1 MALNFANLVHYFKS
15 TDNIRIAVVGLG
27 YVGLPLAVEFAKKYN
42 VVGFDINSARIH
54 DLINQKD
61 ATGEVD
67 INLLNQVLKKR
78 PKGGKGLY
86 LSNAILSVKKC
97 NIYIIT
103 VPTPINQLKSP
114 DLQPLLRASEMIG
127 KLLDPKD
134 IVIFE
139 STVYPG
145 CTEEECVPVLEK
157 SSGLKYNDNF
167 FVGYSPERIN
177 PGDKIHTLTS
187 IKKVTSGSTTEIA
200 EVIDDLYAS
209 IITAGTHK
217 ASSLKVAE
225 ASKAIENAQRD
236 INISFVNELALIFDK
251 MGIDTHDVLDA
262 AATKWNFLPYKP
274 GLVGGHCIG
283 VDPYYLVHKA
293 QSLGYDP
300 QVILSGRNINDNM
313 GIFVANKVIKLLI
326 QYNHQVSDA
335 RVLILGIAFKE
346 NCPDIRNTKVIDIY
360 NELRQYHVNVDIFD
374 PVADPNEV
382 LTEYNIELL
391 STFNDEVFYN
401 LIIIAVAHQKFLELD
416 FENIK
421 KNNTIIF
428 DTKAFVNRKLVDA
441 RL

>member
-187 IKKVTSGSTTEIA
+187 IKK
-200 EVIDDLYAS
+200 
-209 IITAGTHK
+209 
-217 ASSLKVAE
+217 
-225 ASKAIENAQRD
+225 
-236 INISFVNELALIFDK
+236 
-251 MGIDTHDVLDA
+251 
-262 AATKWNFLPYKP
+262 
-274 GLVGGHCIG
+274 
-283 VDPYYLVHKA
+283 
-293 QSLGYDP
+293 
-300 QVILSGRNINDNM
+300 
-313 GIFVANKVIKLLI
+313 
-326 QYNHQVSDA
+326 
-335 RVLILGIAFKE
+335 
-346 NCPDIRNTKVIDIY
+346 
-360 NELRQYHVNVDIFD
+360 
-374 PVADPNEV
+374 
-382 LTEYNIELL
+382 
-391 STFNDEVFYN
+391 
-401 LIIIAVAHQKFLELD
+401 
-416 FENIK
+416 
-421 KNNTIIF
+421 
-428 DTKAFVNRKLVDA
+428 
-441 RL
+441 